1 MLSSSLLPPPSFSS
15 SSFSLSSPL
24 LPSLSLVFLPRVDSL
39 QQSKARLEVANQTLR
54 QQHQKEMEGRDDDAE
69 QIKATMHKKL
79 KSLTQQLE
87 ELHEEKQAAVKV
99 RVSSA
104 C

>member
-1 MLSSSLLPPPSFSS
+1 
-15 SSFSLSSPL
+15 
-24 LPSLSLVFLPRVDSL
+24 
-39 QQSKARLEVANQTLR
+39 
-54 QQHQKEMEGRDDDAE
+54 MEGRDDDAE

-99 RVSSA
+99 RVGFVSWEAFEISPFEGNPARPENVLIATMAQWTLDNKAQRYFHSSV
-104 C
+104 

>member
-1 MLSSSLLPPPSFSS
+1 M
-15 SSFSLSSPL
+15 
-24 LPSLSLVFLPRVDSL
+24 DSL